1 MKRILCYGDS
11 NTYGYISGSNHKR
24 FSDSERWTSLLSQK
38 LCGGGYKDYF
48 VIEEGLNSRTILSND
63 PRPGKEGRSGYDYL
77 LPCLDSHDPL
87 DLVIVMLGTNEVKVR
102 YEKTAKEIAEMFEKY
117 IVNTIKTRKYYNSA
131 TPQILI
137 ITPVKV
143 NGELARINFEGKYD
157 ESSEIKSIECEKYYK
172 EIARRNNCHY
182 LSALDLET
190 GIDGV
195 HLTKDSHA
203 KLAERVYEKV
213 KAILN

>member
-11 NTYGYISGSNHKR
+11 NTYGYISGSDHKR
-24 FSDSERWTSLLSQK
+24 FDENQRWTQVLQRNL
-38 LCGGGYKDYF
+38 GNDYC

-87 DLVIVMLGTNEVKVR
+87 DIIVVMLGTNEVKVR
-102 YEKTAKEIAEMFEKY
+102 YDKSSKEIGDMLENY
-117 IVNTIKTRKYYNSA
+117 IIKPIKSRVLHNS
-131 TPQILI
+131 TNLQILI

-143 NGELARINFEGKYD
+143 NGKLANSNFEGKYD
-157 ESSEIKSIECEKYYK
+157 KTSERKSVQLEKYFREAAK
-172 EIARRNNCHY
+172 RNGCHY
-182 LSALDLET
+182 LSALNFET

-195 HLTKDSHA
+195 HLTEASH
-203 KLAERVYEKV
+203 KNLADMVYKKIKE
-213 KAILN
+213 IL